1 MTLYYGINE
10 GNDIILFYGGSC
22 IEEFKKVKCEKEGFD
37 EFSTKILGNMSGT
50 QRLLTVDA

>member
-10 GNDIILFYGGSC
+10 GNDIILFYG
-22 IEEFKKVKCEKEGFD
+22 ECEKEGFD